1 MTNSIVNFKLDTNQV
16 EQKLQKEARTM
27 NQIAEPLKIKKT
39 TFKNR
44 IIKGAMSEALANQA
58 GQPNHL
64 HLGLYEAWA
73 KGGLGCAITGNVMV
87 DYRAKNEPG
96 VVVMETE
103 RDLTKLKEWADVGK
117 KYGMV
122 QLIQLSHPGRQC
134 PKGLNKETVAPSAV
148 PFSSLLATT
157 FATPR
162 VLREDEILDIIQR
175 FATSAVICEKAGF
188 EGIQLHGAHGY
199 LISEFLSPLTNKR
212 SDQWGGSIE
221 NRMRFLLEIY
231 KAVRAATSDDFIISV
246 KLNSA
251 DFQRGGIT
259 EEEVVAVFKAIDAAG
274 IDLIEISGGTYE
286 APAMAG
292 AKAEKR
298 KQSSIAREAYFL
310 DFAEKIRKEV
320 KCHLMVTGGFRTVVG
335 MNAALDSGACEF
347 IGIARPLAVETDLTD
362 RLIAGK
368 DVRYAVEQIK
378 TGIPFVDKMAIME
391 IIWYAAQFKAIGE
404 GKKPNPKLSP
414 FKVFL
419 GYAKNNIKA
428 VVQGRINSRKSA

>member
-1 MTNSIVNFKLDTNQV
+1 
-16 EQKLQKEARTM
+16 M
-27 NQIAEPLKIKKT
+27 NRIAEPLKIKNT

-96 VVVMETE
+96 VVVIETE
-103 RDLTKLKEWADVGK
+103 RDLVKLKEWADIGK

-148 PFSSLLATT
+148 PFSPLLATT

-162 VLREDEILDIIQR
+162 ELREDEILDIIQR

-212 SDQWGGSIE
+212 NDQWGGSIE

-231 KAVRAATSDDFIISV
+231 KAVRAETSDNFIISV

-259 EEEVVAVFKAIDAAG
+259 EEEVVEVFKAIDTAG

-362 RLIAGK
+362 RLIAGQ

-378 TGIPFVDKMAIME
+378 TGISFVDKMAIME

-419 GYAKNNIKA
+419 GYAKNNVKA
-428 VVQGRINSRKSA
+428 VIQGRVNSRKSA

>member
-1 MTNSIVNFKLDTNQV
+1 MSQV
-16 EQKLQKEARTM
+16 AEQI
-27 NQIAEPLKIKKT
+27 QIRNT

-44 IIKGAMSEALANQA
+44 VIKGAMSEALANTA
-58 GQPNHL
+58 GEPNHL
-64 HLGLYEAWA
+64 HLGLYGAWA

-87 DYRAKNEPG
+87 DARAKNEPG
-96 VVVMETE
+96 VVIVETE
-103 RDLTKLKEWADVGK
+103 RDLAKLKQWADLGK
-117 KYGMV
+117 QHGMV

-148 PFSSLLATT
+148 PFSAMLATT

-162 VLREDEILDIIQR
+162 ALREDEILDLIQR

-188 EGIQLHGAHGY
+188 EGVQLHGAHGY

-212 SDQWGGSIE
+212 TDQWGGSIE
-221 NRMRFLLEIY
+221 NRTRFLLEIY
-231 KAVRAATSDDFIISV
+231 KAVRAATSESFIISV

-251 DFQRGGIT
+251 DFQKGGIT
-259 EEEVVAVFKAIDAAG
+259 EEEVISVFKAIDEAG

-292 AKAEKR
+292 AKSNQR
-298 KQSSIAREAYFL
+298 KESTIAREAYFL

-320 KCHLMVTGGFRTVVG
+320 KCKLMVTGGFRTVKG
-335 MNAALDSGACEF
+335 MNAALESGACDF

-362 RLIAGK
+362 RLIAGQ
-368 DVRYAVEQIK
+368 DVKYAVNPIK

-404 GKKPNPKLSP
+404 GKAPNPKLSP
-414 FKVFL
+414 LKVFL
-419 GYAKNNIKA
+419 NYAKGNIKA
-428 VVQGRINSRKSA
+428 IIQGKVNSRKSA

>member
-1 MTNSIVNFKLDTNQV
+1 MS
-16 EQKLQKEARTM
+16 
-27 NQIAEPLKIKKT
+27 QIAEQIQIRNT

-44 IIKGAMSEALANQA
+44 VIKGAMSEALANTA
-58 GQPNHL
+58 GEPNHL

-87 DYRAKNEPG
+87 DARAKNEPG
-96 VVVMETE
+96 VVIVETE
-103 RDLTKLKEWADVGK
+103 RDLAKLKQWADLGK
-117 KYGMV
+117 QHGMV

-148 PFSSLLATT
+148 PFSAMLATT

-162 VLREDEILDIIQR
+162 ALREDEILDLIQR
-175 FATSAVICEKAGF
+175 FATSAAICEKAGF
-188 EGIQLHGAHGY
+188 EGVQLHGAHGY

-212 SDQWGGSIE
+212 TDQWGGSIE
-221 NRMRFLLEIY
+221 NRTRFLLEIY
-231 KAVRAATSDDFIISV
+231 KAVRAATSENFIISV

-251 DFQRGGIT
+251 DFQKGGIT
-259 EEEVVAVFKAIDAAG
+259 EEEVISVFKAIDEAG

-292 AKAEKR
+292 AKSNQR
-298 KQSSIAREAYFL
+298 KESTIAREAYFL

-320 KCHLMVTGGFRTVVG
+320 KCKLMVTGGFRTVKG
-335 MNAALDSGACEF
+335 MNAALESGACDF

-368 DVRYAVEQIK
+368 DVKYAVNPIK

-404 GKKPNPKLSP
+404 GKAPNPKLSP
-414 FKVFL
+414 LKVFL
-419 GYAKNNIKA
+419 NYAKGNIKA
-428 VVQGRINSRKSA
+428 IIQGKVNSRKSA